1 MHIKRMMQGDVV
13 VLAMTGKFI
22 GGIDHEQF
30 TAEIKSLV
38 ADGHVDVVLDME
50 KVTFVDSTGL
60 GSLVAGMSTLKKSAG
75 RMAVCCVPDRV
86 DIVLEMTK
94 LKLVFDTYE
103 TSEQALASFPA

>member
-1 MHIKRMMQGDVV
+1 MQ
-13 VLAMTGKFI
+13 KC
-22 GGIDHEQF
+22 
-30 TAEIKSLV
+30 
-38 ADGHVDVVLDME
+38 
-50 KVTFVDSTGL
+50 
-60 GSLVAGMSTLKKSAG
+60 AG